1 VKFIVNAQL
10 PRRLEQMLRSEGYDT
25 IHMLDLPERNAT
37 ADTQISRLSI
47 EQNRVVISKDSDFYD
62 SFLSKKEPYK
72 LIYLTVGNCFNG
84 TLLSI
89 FKNNLGLIESLLKQN
104 DVIQL
109 S

>member
-1 VKFIVNAQL
+1 
-10 PRRLEQMLRSEGYDT
+10 MLRSEGYDT
-25 IHMLDLPERNAT
+25 IHTLDLPERNAT
-37 ADTQISRLSI
+37 ADAQISRLSI

-72 LIYLTVGNCFNG
+72 LIYLTVGNCSNG

-89 FKNNLGLIESLLKQN
+89 FKNNLGLIESLLEQN

-109 S
+109 SQSKLIVIN